1 MVRIAALFTIIFL
14 TMGMARSAPV
24 TILALGDSLTSGY
37 GLEPGDAFPVKLEA
51 ALRERGHD
59 VKVLNAGVSGDTAA
73 AGLARLE
80 WSLDASVNA
89 VIVELGG
96 NDALRGLPPAQSEQA
111 LDGILGKL
119 EQRKLPVL
127 VAGMQAPRNLGPDYA
142 AAFDPMYER
151 LAKKHGALLYP
162 FFLDG
167 VAADTRLNQQD
178 GMHPNSQG
186 VDVIVAR
193 MLPMAEQ
200 LLAKAMQ
207 K

>member
-1 MVRIAALFTIIFL
+1 MIRIAVFL
-14 TMGMARSAPV
+14 TMMFLSLGAAFAG
-24 TILALGDSLTSGY
+24 TIHVLAFGDSLMA
-37 GLEPGDAFPVKLEA
+37 GLGLDLAEAFPAKLET
-51 ALRERGHD
+51 ALQARGHD
-59 VKVLNAGVSGDTAA
+59 VKILNAGVSGDTAA
-73 AGLARLE
+73 AGLARLD
-80 WSLDASVNA
+80 WALDDNIDVA
-89 VIVELGG
+89 IVELGA
-96 NDALRGLPPAQSEQA
+96 NDALRGLQPIQTEQA
-111 LDGILGKL
+111 LDGILSKFN
-119 EQRKLPVL
+119 ERKIPVL
-127 VAGMQAPRNLGPDYA
+127 LAGMQAPRNLGPDYA

-167 VAADTRLNQQD
+167 VAADTSLNQQD